1 MGDIEAMFHQ
11 VRVAEEH
18 RNALRFLW
26 WPDGDVSR
34 QFEIYRMTVHLFGG
48 VWSPSCASFAVRRTA
63 EDHRADFNPETIRTI
78 LENLYVDDCLKSVAS
93 VSKAIHLVKELCEL
107 LLRGGFK
114 LTKWIS
120 NSRGSTRFHPCRE
133 KSKGAQGR

>member
-1 MGDIEAMFHQ
+1 MAMLCGFF
-11 VRVAEEH
+11 E
-18 RNALRFLW
+18 

-34 QFEIYRMTVHLFGG
+34 QPEIYRMTVHLFGG
-48 VWSPSCASFAVRRTA
+48 VWSPSCASFAVRRTT

-120 NSRGSTRFHPCRE
+120 NSREVLDSIPAERRAKELKDVDLGSNVLPQERE
-133 KSKGAQGR
+133 R

>member
-1 MGDIEAMFHQ
+1 
-11 VRVAEEH
+11 
-18 RNALRFLW
+18 
-26 WPDGDVSR
+26 
-34 QFEIYRMTVHLFGG
+34 MTVHLFGG
-48 VWSPSCASFAVRRTA
+48 IWIPSCASFAVRRTA

-93 VSKAIHLVKELCEL
+93 VSKAIHHVKELCEL

-120 NSRGSTRFHPCRE
+120 NSREVLDSIPAERKAKEFKDVDLGSNVLPQERALAGTLNLTNLDT
-133 KSKGAQGR
+133 